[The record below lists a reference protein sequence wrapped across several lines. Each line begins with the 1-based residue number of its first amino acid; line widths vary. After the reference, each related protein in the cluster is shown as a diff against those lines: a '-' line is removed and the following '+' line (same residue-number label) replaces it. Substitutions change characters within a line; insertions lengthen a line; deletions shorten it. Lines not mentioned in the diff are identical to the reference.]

1 MAMNTPLRQHSQADN
16 APSEGMRIGVYVC
29 HCGGNISDIVD
40 VERAVEAARVMPGVA
55 LAKHFMF
62 MCSEPGQNLIAEDIA
77 KEKLD
82 RVVIAACAPS
92 LHETTFR
99 RVLTRAGLNP
109 YLYEA
114 VNIREQVSWVS
125 RSDHEGA
132 TEKAIRLIAAGVAKA
147 KRSQA
152 LQPHRIDANQR
163 VAVVGGGIGGLRCA
177 QDLSRNGHQV
187 TLIEKTPFL
196 GGHAAQLGRV
206 FPTEQAACE
215 LLKPLLDEVT
225 QDPNITIYTCAEVAK
240 VAGYIGDFRLT
251 INVEPRGVTETLG
264 EAETQAAIEAC
275 PEIVRDEF
283 NYGLTQRKAIY
294 LRHSD
299 CYPGTPAI
307 DWSACTRCG
316 KCVEA
321 VGGKGIQLDA
331 QPGSIEISCGMIAL
345 ATGFLP
351 YEPRRGEY
359 GFGEHPGV
367 ITLPQLERMLDEQGP
382 TGGKLGM
389 DGKPIKNVA
398 FIHCVGSRQV
408 EGIHEPGPDGRVNDY
423 CSRQCCTAALRAA
436 NEIRKRFPG
445 VNVYD
450 FYQDIRTYGRGHE
463 HYYLEASKLGVL
475 FFRWIAEEPPIV
487 EKANGNNQSSLQVRV
502 KDTLTWGEEL
512 AAPADLV
519 VLVTGMVPGDID
531 NLVDAMKLARS
542 PDRFLQEVHPKLRPV
557 ELAVSGVVMAGSA
570 QGPMDISES
579 SAGASTAATKA
590 VMTLAKGYIEL
601 DPFVAEVN
609 TNLCTGH
616 GLCVEECKPMNAITM
631 VERWVNGDKL
641 MQAEVNAALC
651 NGCGM
656 CAAVCPTGAIQVAGW
671 RIDQFNAMVDAITQ
685 DYEQK
690 EAGNE

>member
-1 MAMNTPLRQHSQADN
+1 MAMNTPLSQHSQADN

-40 VERAVEAARVMPGVA
+40 VERAVEAASMMPGVA

-177 QDLSRNGHQV
+177 LDLSHNGHEV

-196 GGHAAQLGRV
+196 GGRMAELGRV
-206 FPTEQAACE
+206 FPTEEKASD
-215 LLKPLLDEVT
+215 LLKPLL
-225 QDPNITIYTCAEVAK
+225 AEVAQDSNIT
-240 VAGYIGDFRLT
+240 VHTSAEVVGVSGYIGAFKLAVALESKKTAEKHNTSPET
-251 INVEPRGVTETLG
+251 IEV
-264 EAETQAAIEAC
+264 
-275 PEIVRDEF
+275 
-283 NYGLTQRKAIY
+283 
-294 LRHSD
+294 
-299 CYPGTPAI
+299 
-307 DWSACTRCG
+307 
-316 KCVEA
+316 
-321 VGGKGIQLDA
+321 
-331 QPGSIEISCGMIAL
+331 SCGMIAL
-345 ATGFLP
+345 ATGFRP
-351 YEPRRGEY
+351 YEPKAGEY
-359 GFGEHPGV
+359 GFGSFPEV
-367 ITLPQLERMLDEQGP
+367 ITLPQFVRMLDEGGP
-382 TGGKLGM
+382 TGGKISHNGR
-389 DGKPIKNVA
+389 PIRNVA

-423 CSRQCCTAALRAA
+423 CSRQCCTAVLRAA
-436 NEIRKRFPG
+436 NELKRRYPG

-463 HYYLEASKLGVL
+463 NYYLEASKLGVL
-475 FFRWIAEEPPIV
+475 FFRWLAEDAPVV
-487 EKANGNNQSSLQVRV
+487 EKASGKPVSPLSVRV
-502 KDTLTWGEEL
+502 KDTLTWGREV

-519 VLVTGMVPGDID
+519 VLATGMEPSDIAG
-531 NLVDAMKLARS
+531 LVDAMKLARS

-557 ELAVSGVVMAGSA
+557 ESAVAGVVMAGCA

-590 VMTLAKGYIEL
+590 VVTLAKGYIEL
-601 DPFVAEVN
+601 DPYVAEVN
-609 TNLCTGH
+609 TALCTGQA
-616 GLCVEECKPMNAITM
+616 LCVEECKPMNAITM
-631 VERWVNGDKL
+631 VEREIGGVKT